1 MGLAHINIELDRADS
16 YPRQLA
22 TLDPTWPGEAA
33 SDQKFG
39 QRTNDLLHIT
49 KKVVNFSLRPSA
61 FDHLFLVTKRSQMK
75 NNDLSATNSDGR
87 KLTYFL

>member
-1 MGLAHINIELDRADS
+1 MGLAHIDTQLARADS
-16 YPRQLA
+16 YPCQLA

-49 KKVVNFSLRPSA
+49 KKS
-61 FDHLFLVTKRSQMK
+61 
-75 NNDLSATNSDGR
+75 
-87 KLTYFL
+87 